1 MWIIAHRR
9 FLFINAVTQEQHA
22 VAATG
27 QQEEAPDWIKDDG
40 LFDLARKEK
49 SIVVTEAPPAEDE
62 DEKPVDPR
70 VRHVKSGTGL
80 PAAAPPTAAWK
91 K

>member
-9 FLFINAVTQEQHA
+9 FLFINPVTQEQFA
-22 VAATG
+22 VAATAH
-27 QQEEAPDWIKDDG
+27 QEEVPDWIKDDG
-40 LFDLARKEK
+40 LFDLARKEE
-49 SIVVTEAPPAEDE
+49 SIVVTEAPPVKEE
-62 DEKPVDPR
+62 GETPVDPR

-80 PAAAPPTAAWK
+80 PAAAPAAWK